1 MARTG
6 RRPKPIADRDG
17 AAAPDTREAILA
29 AARAGF
35 ARSGYDGASTRAIAT
50 AAGVDAALI
59 NHYFGSK
66 QRLFVAA
73 MELPFDAEAVRLRVV
88 AGPRDTLGERVVRFF
103 LELWEEPVRR
113 QILLGMVRSAMT
125 DPEAAAMVRRV
136 VIEGGVLPLI
146 AETGVTHSAL
156 RATLVGSQL
165 MGLALIRYVLCVEPL
180 ASASIDSAVA
190 AVGPTIQRYV
200 TDPLDPAK
208 ARSTP

>member
-6 RRPKPIADRDG
+6 RRPKPATGQEG
-17 AAAPDTREAILA
+17 AASPDTREAILA

-35 ARSGYDGASTRAIAT
+35 AQRGYDGASTRSIAT

-59 NHYFGSK
+59 HHYFGSK

-73 MELPFDAEAVRLRVV
+73 MELPFDPDMVRLRVI
-88 AGPRDTLGERVVRFF
+88 AGSRDTLGERVVRFF

-125 DPEAAAMVRRV
+125 DPEAAAMVRRA
-136 VIEGGVLPLI
+136 VIEGAILPLV
-146 AETGVTHSAL
+146 AETGVTNSAL

-165 MGLALIRYVLCVEPL
+165 MGLALVRYVLCVEPL
-180 ASASIDSAVA
+180 AGASIDSVVT

-200 TDPLDPAK
+200 TDPLGSAK
-208 ARSTP
+208 ARSTR

>member
-6 RRPKPIADRDG
+6 RRPARPADEE
-17 AAAPDTREAILA
+17 ASASPDTRSSILA

-35 ARSGYDGASTRAIAT
+35 ALSGYDGASTRAIAA

-59 NHYFGSK
+59 HHYFGSK

-73 MELPFDAEAVRLRVV
+73 MEIPFDPDAVRREVV
-88 AGPRDTLGERVVRFF
+88 GGPRDTVGERIVRFF
-103 LELWEEPVRR
+103 LDLWEEPVRR

-125 DPEAAAMVRRV
+125 DPEAAAMVRRL
-136 VIEGGVLPLI
+136 VIEGTVLPLV
-146 AETGVTHSAL
+146 AETGVTQSAM

-180 ASASIDSAVA
+180 AGSPVETVVA

-200 TDPLDPAK
+200 TAPIEGLPPGAD
-208 ARSTP
+208 